1 MELGESLSPEDI
13 NCLKNRLLLIPE
25 FIDNE
30 YLKLYYEL
38 IIKNQKK
45 ENTLN
50 LKRNH
55 IILFQERIL
64 EKTKYLLIILKQY
77 CYFDIFRSY
86 FSSLLYSNV
95 Y

>member
-45 ENTLN
+45 REYVKFETQSHHIVPRAYFRENQIPVDNSKT
-50 LKRNH
+50 
-55 IILFQERIL
+55 ILLF
-64 EKTKYLLIILKQY
+64 
-77 CYFDIFRSY
+77 
-86 FSSLLYSNV
+86 
-95 Y
+95 